1 MDYGFLQKREF
12 LEVLLDI
19 FVEKI
24 DWRFVWLNLLSDS
37 RVHILLENWGD
48 ESESF
53 DTFGDAVVRLVLL
66 LSSFVLDILVCTR

>member
-24 DWRFVWLNLLSDS
+24 DWRFVWLNFLSDS
-37 RVHILLENWGD
+37 GVHILLENWGD

-53 DTFGDAVVRLVLL
+53 DTLGDAVV
-66 LSSFVLDILVCTR
+66 

>member
-1 MDYGFLQKREF
+1 MDNGFLQKREF
-12 LEVLLDI
+12 LEVLLDV

-37 RVHILLENWGD
+37 GVHILLENWGD

-53 DTFGDAVVRLVLL
+53 DTLGDAVVRLVLL

>member
-1 MDYGFLQKREF
+1 MDNGFLQKREF
-12 LEVLLDI
+12 LEVLLDV

-24 DWRFVWLNLLSDS
+24 DWRFVWLNFLSDS
-37 RVHILLENWGD
+37 GVHILLENWGN

-53 DTFGDAVVRLVLL
+53 DTLGDAVVRLVLL